1 LNTTAIA
8 FAGSPRHRVLRAVLA
23 LLLPLAGLTAQAQV
37 ASLRT
42 YGTADGLRSLGADCL
57 VEDARGGVWA
67 CTYAG
72 LYRYEGERFER
83 VGKDAGLDDA
93 YVMQA
98 APTLD
103 GNAVWVATAGSLYYW
118 DGDRATRILDP
129 DGAVIPFSVGHTLA
143 ATPDGAVV
151 LSRGRALRV
160 WRDGQRWSVAPLFD
174 GAVEMA
180 QPAAKDLGAV
190 YRDGRTLWFGCGQTI
205 CVRGGDGALRSFDK
219 DAGVPADAW
228 TSFLRDSQGTLW
240 ARGTS
245 HVIALPPHAGHFQ
258 DRTPPAPS
266 SLSSVT
272 RHLDLSED
280 AQGRML
286 TRSDNGLLRWQG
298 GQWHDFDTDNGLP
311 DTPPNA
317 VLATRDGE
325 LWLGYAG
332 MGVLRWRGYEG
343 VQNWAAANGLKGLPN
358 WALVRDRQGA
368 MLFGNERGIYRQAP
382 AGGAIEPLRM
392 RSGAPLRNVFGLT
405 VGPDG
410 APWVALYGGQ
420 VLRADGLVLDQVA
433 ALPHKLR
440 RFLFD
445 RRGRLWLCTTQGVY
459 FIDDLVHP
467 QPRRFAGLPE
477 VSFGDVAEDA
487 QGRLWFAGKAGLMR
501 VDGGTGAVTPL
512 RVEGD
517 LPNTLFDKLSLGKD
531 GTLWVAV
538 DDAGLFHGAIT
549 DGDTV
554 RLAAVDDGLLK
565 DSLPYFIRHDSKG
578 RLWVGGSMGL
588 DIQHDGRWTRLL
600 ENDGL
605 ISEDISEGA
614 FFEDPDGSV
623 WVGTSRGVSHLL
635 HPDQLLARAPVELR
649 ITRVERG
656 GRRIA
661 RGAVLGWQQQP
672 VRVTLSTPGS
682 TASQD
687 MLRFRYRL
695 RGRQD
700 GWIETSSRTLDFPSM
715 ESGEQTIEVQALDLA
730 RRTQSPI
737 VGFAFQIQPPWWRS
751 VPALAAWFAMGFG
764 LIGLVWHTRLRGV
777 RARERELEGLVS
789 VRTRE
794 LEADKFA
801 LEQVRAAL
809 QVQATHDGLTGLRNR
824 ASIIE
829 LLTEECRLAG
839 QDGHPLAVALIDLD
853 HFKQINDTH
862 GHLAGDT
869 VLVSVAHR
877 LSRSMRG
884 SDAVGRYGGEELLAV
899 LPGLRQP
906 AIARLDALHSSI
918 SNQPVDVDGLRL
930 PVTSSIGVAWLRPG
944 ESPTALLRRA
954 DEALYQAK
962 RGGRDQVVSDLD
974 LVEA

>member
-1 LNTTAIA
+1 ML
-8 FAGSPRHRVLRAVLA
+8 G

-42 YGTADGLRSLGADCL
+42 YGTADGLRSLAADCL
-57 VEDARGGVWA
+57 VEDVRGGVWA

-72 LYRYEGERFER
+72 LYHYEGERFER
-83 VGKDAGLDDA
+83 VGKEAGLDDA

-103 GNAVWVATAGSLYYW
+103 GNGIWVATAADLYYW
-118 DGDRATRILDP
+118 DGDRAERVRNS
-129 DGAVIPFSVGHTLA
+129 DGAAIPFSVGHTVV
-143 ATPDGAVV
+143 ATADGAVV
-151 LSRGRALRV
+151 LSHGRALQILRKG
-160 WRDGQRWSVAPLFD
+160 RHWSVAPLFD

-180 QPAAKDLGAV
+180 QPLAKDLGAV
-190 YRDGRTLWFGCGQTI
+190 YRDGSTLWFGCGQTL
-205 CVRGGDGALRSFDK
+205 CVRGSDGAFRSLGVED
-219 DAGVPADAW
+219 GVPADTW
-228 TSFLRDSQGTLW
+228 TSFLRDRAGTLW
-240 ARGTS
+240 ARAPG
-245 HVIALPPHAGHFQ
+245 HVIALPRHAGRFE
-258 DRTPPAPS
+258 DRTPPAPA
-266 SLSSVT
+266 SLSSFT
-272 RHLDLSED
+272 RHLDLTED
-280 AQGRML
+280 AHGRVL
-286 TRSDNGLLRWQG
+286 TRSDTGLLRWQG
-298 GQWHDFDTDNGLP
+298 GQWQDFDTDQGLP
-311 DTPPNA
+311 DIPPNA
-317 VLATRDGE
+317 VLATGDGE

-332 MGVLRWRGYEG
+332 LGVLRWRGYEG
-343 VQNWAAANGLKGLPN
+343 VQNWTAANGLKGLPN

-382 AGGAIEPLRM
+382 GSGAIQPLRL

-410 APWVALYGGQ
+410 ATWVALYSGQ
-420 VLRADGLVLDQVA
+420 VLRSDGLLLDQIA
-433 ALPHKLR
+433 TLPHKLR

-459 FIDDLVHP
+459 VIDDLAHP
-467 QPRRFAGLPE
+467 QPRRFEALPD
-477 VSFGDVAEDA
+477 VSFGDVAEDR
-487 QGRLWFAGKAGLMR
+487 QGRLWFAGKAGLIR
-501 VDGGTGAVTPL
+501 VDGDTGAATPL
-512 RVEGD
+512 RVQGQ
-517 LPNTLFDKLSLGKD
+517 LPNALFDKLSLAKD

-538 DDAGLFHGAIT
+538 DDAGLFHGT
-549 DGDTV
+549 VDQDTV
-554 RLAAVDDGLLK
+554 RLEAVEDALLA
-565 DSLPYFIRHDSKG
+565 DSLPYFIRHDSRG

-588 DIQHDGRWTRLL
+588 DVLHEGHWTRLL

-614 FFEDPDGSV
+614 FFEDTDGSI
-623 WVGTSRGVSHLL
+623 WVGSSRGVSHLL
-635 HPDQLLARAPVELR
+635 RPDQLLERAPVDLR

-656 GRRIA
+656 GKRIA

-700 GWIETSSRTLDFPSM
+700 DWIETSSRTLDFPSM
-715 ESGEQTIEVQALDLA
+715 ASGEQTIEVQALDLA
-730 RRTQSPI
+730 RRAQSPI
-737 VGFAFQIQPPWWRS
+737 VSFGFQIQPPWWRS
-751 VPALAAWFAMGFG
+751 VPALAAWFALASG
-764 LIGLVWHTRLRGV
+764 LIVLVWHVRLRSV
-777 RARERELEGLVS
+777 RARERELESLVA

-829 LLTEECRLAG
+829 LLSEQCVHARQG
-839 QDGHPLAVALIDLD
+839 GHPLAVALIDLD

-869 VLVSVAHR
+869 VLVTVANR

-899 LPGLRQP
+899 LPGLKQP
-906 AIARLDALHSSI
+906 AIARLEALHSSI
-918 SNQPVDVDGLRL
+918 SGQPVDVDGLRL
-930 PVTSSIGVAWLRPG
+930 PVTSSIGVAWLRAG
-944 ESPTALLRRA
+944 ESPTELLRRA

-962 RGGRDQVVSDLD
+962 RGGRDRVVSDLD
-974 LVEA
+974 LLEA